1 VPGLRICSLVALF
14 VSSIGHSKSI
24 CPSGWIPLEEDA
36 CLLRG
41 KSPEVLLY
49 FHGLM
54 APDTKAMS
62 YELRFISQ
70 SNRREFNVV
79 ALRGMPGLCDWDV
92 TKLAFWCWPVTPNRM
107 GEVEQVIERVNAV
120 MSEARERI
128 RKKLR
133 SPFLMGYSNGGF
145 FLSLLLAETSFENS
159 GAIILNGGTLAGIS
173 FEPENKTPV
182 LLIGAAQDAI
192 QLPSMRALEEQ
203 LRTAQWRPKFRL
215 RNGGHPQQ
223 IKDFNEAFLFAQ
235 RQTKLSLRETVP

>member
-1 VPGLRICSLVALF
+1 LPSPRIFPLVALC
-14 VSSIGHSKSI
+14 VTSIAHSKSI

-54 APDTKAMS
+54 APDVKAMS
-62 YELRFISQ
+62 YELSFISQ

-107 GEVEQVIERVNAV
+107 SEVEQLIERVDAV

-145 FLSLLLAETSFENS
+145 FLSLLLAETSFKNS
-159 GAIILNGGTLAGIS
+159 GAIILNGGTLTGIT
-173 FEPENKTPV
+173 FESENKTPL
-182 LLIGAAQDAI
+182 LLIGAVQDAI

-203 LRTAQWRPKFRL
+203 LRAAQWMPTFRL

-223 IKDFNEAFLFAQ
+223 VQDFNEAFLFAQ
-235 RQTKLSLRETVP
+235 QQTKLLRQ